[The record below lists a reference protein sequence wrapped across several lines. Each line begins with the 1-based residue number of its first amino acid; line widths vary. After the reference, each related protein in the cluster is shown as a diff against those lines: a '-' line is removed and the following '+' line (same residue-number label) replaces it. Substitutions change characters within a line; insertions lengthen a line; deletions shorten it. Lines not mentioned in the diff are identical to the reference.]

1 MNQGRR
7 RLLPK
12 LSNDLPRKKFGEEET
27 KHMQEC
33 ASLGMPMRCSE
44 LSIEKDGQFL
54 RYRCRMQPWCSMF
67 SKADQSESQLVFQQ
81 QRKKVLFSCS
91 MVAL

>member
-44 LSIEKDGQFL
+44 LKKMVNSSGTDAG
-54 RYRCRMQPWCSMF
+54 CSHGAPLF
-67 SKADQSESQLVFQQ
+67 SKADQSESQVVFQQ
-81 QRKKVLFSCS
+81 QRIKTYKNCFH
-91 MVAL
+91 AQW